1 MELAAF
7 LVLRIIIA
15 WLFLFP
21 LKVLLSDW
29 PAAVDT
35 VKLVAPIFPGLFAVL
50 MVLVM
55 IVGAVSILLGAFAQ
69 VGAALLLIYCLV
81 GVVVHYKLAG
91 LATQLTLSESASK
104 DDRAISQKLTA
115 LAVLGNQTS
124 GQKNIVIAAALFF
137 ILMIGSGPFSLTSNL
152 F

>member
-1 MELAAF
+1 MDFAAF
-7 LVLRIIIA
+7 IVLRIVIA

-35 VKLVAPIFPGLFAVL
+35 VKLVAPIFPSFFAVI

-55 IVGAVSILLGAFAQ
+55 IVGAFSILLGAFAQ
-69 VGAALLLIYCLV
+69 IGAALLIIYCLI

-91 LATQLTLSESASK
+91 LAANSKLSASASK
-104 DDRAISQKLTA
+104 EDRAVSQKLSA
-115 LAVLGNQTS
+115 LAILGNQTS